1 MAQLFHKTDGAKT
14 PKMETAPRLQSVSRV
29 AMSAIPFARTLYCA
43 TEALVTMA
51 NSLFEGLPETISREL
66 SGLIDNIVAICFE
79 RNPTRFLKTHLVPV
93 DGTEQS
99 LVRLEFD
106 TLAFGVAFD
115 AEFRATLRT
124 MGLEYPRRNDGSIHD
139 ARSSVEV

>member
-1 MAQLFHKTDGAKT
+1 
-14 PKMETAPRLQSVSRV
+14 
-29 AMSAIPFARTLYCA
+29 
-43 TEALVTMA
+43 MA

-66 SGLIDNIVAICFE
+66 SGLIDDVVVVCIE
-79 RNPTRFLKTHLVPV
+79 RNPTRFLKVHLVAV
-93 DGTEQS
+93 DGAEQS

-115 AEFRATLRT
+115 AEFRATLRA
-124 MGLEYPRRNDGSIHD
+124 MGLEDPRRNDGSIHD